1 MKRLSKLTV
10 RTSWLLVL
18 TSFSL
23 LVLGVGSLG
32 LYSNHYS
39 RNAFGTLNQI
49 NVEQATA
56 LNRAYIDMLRSRSE
70 MDRAAELTR
79 LPSFDLPGPVI
90 EKAAALMASADQAF
104 KHFLTVP
111 AQPQQA
117 EAIES
122 LSQRFQSL
130 LNTGLALQLM
140 MLEES
145 DYPGYRSGQTRV
157 SEMSEAFTASADD
170 FFAASQV
177 SGSRLAETFTVV
189 AGWLSWAIIISL
201 GIALIMSTIVLW
213 GVTLN
218 VIRPL
223 RRIVGHFESMA
234 DGDLSHSIEQHGN
247 NEIGQLFAGLATM
260 QHKLAN
266 TVSNMRSSGV
276 EIHNGSRRIASN
288 SLDIASRIEQQSS
301 ALEETAASMDELTA
315 TVANN
320 ADHAGQA
327 SQLAED
333 ASSSVKDGQK
343 IIGQVIATMQQIRDG
358 SRQVSDI
365 ITMIDSIAFQTNI
378 LALNASVEAARAG
391 EHGRGFSVVAGE
403 VRQLASQSAS
413 AAEEIR
419 SLIGVSNTNVETGT
433 KLTDDADR
441 AMQDIVAAIQR
452 VTSLMGEIAYA
463 SQEQS
468 QGIEQVNR
476 AIIQMEQVTQQNRHL
491 LHEAAQASASLEGQA
506 SSMRDAAAV
515 FRLNEAS
522 RLLEKYQQRGGAE
535 KEENE
540 ETEAAETS
548 QSRPASLPLEMA

>member
-23 LVLGVGSLG
+23 LVLGVGALG

-79 LPSFDLPGPVI
+79 VPSFDLPGPVI

-189 AGWLSWAIIISL
+189 AGWLSWAIIVSL

-223 RRIVGHFESMA
+223 RRIVRHFESMA

-491 LHEAAQASASLEGQA
+491 LYEAAQASASLEGQA

-515 FRLNEAS
+515 FRLNGAS